1 MGSQRG
7 GEVPKDLSSRPNGL
21 RPGIVAL
28 ENSLIREVGEAYI
41 GRSDVIPLWFGEPDL
56 PTPEFIKRAAVEA
69 LAADRV
75 YYTQN
80 RGIPELRAAV
90 ADYATALHGRPID
103 AGGITVTASGMSAI
117 MITAEALVDPG
128 DNVVFVGPL
137 WPNCREVVRV
147 MGGEPRVVALRPD
160 QGGRW
165 RLDLDRLLAAIDD
178 RTVAVFVNSPS
189 NPTGWVMEATEQRAL
204 IEASRRR
211 GFYVVADEVYVRL
224 AYDCPRA
231 PSFLDHA
238 DPGDRVI
245 VINSFSKSWSMTGW
259 RLGWLTHAPELGEI
273 FAKLNEFNLA
283 SPTTFVQH
291 AGVAAVRDGEPFVR
305 DMVARYRRNR
315 DLVCARLDGM
325 RRVRLSRPDGAFYA
339 FFAVDGVADS
349 LAFAKELVARAG
361 VGLAPGRAFGQ
372 EGEGWLRLCF
382 AAQEKTL
389 QQALDRLAEVLG

>member
-1 MGSQRG
+1 MTGFTL
-7 GEVPKDLSSRPNGL
+7 PNDLRNRPHGL

-28 ENSLIREVGEAYI
+28 ENSLIREVGEAFI

-56 PTPEFIKRAAVEA
+56 PTPEFIKRAAVDA

-80 RGIPELRAAV
+80 RGIPELRAAI
-90 ADYATALHGRPID
+90 ADYATALHARSIGAER
-103 AGGITVTASGMSAI
+103 ITVTASGMSAI
-117 MITAEALVDPG
+117 MITAQALVDPG
-128 DNVVFVGPL
+128 DNMVFVGPL

-147 MGGEPRVVALRPD
+147 MGGAARTVALKPD
-160 QGGRW
+160 QSGRW
-165 RLDLDRLLAAIDD
+165 RLDLDRLLAAVDG

-189 NPTGWVMEATEQRAL
+189 NPTGWVMDADEQKAL
-204 IEASRRR
+204 LEASRRR
-211 GFYVVADEVYVRL
+211 GFYVVVDEVYVRL
-224 AYDCPRA
+224 AYNGPRA

-238 DPGDRVI
+238 EPGDRVI

-259 RLGWLTHAPELGEI
+259 RLGWLTHAPQLGEI

-291 AGVAAVRDGEPFVR
+291 AGVVAVKDGEPFVR

-315 DLVCARLDGM
+315 DLVCERLDKM

-349 LAFAKELVARAG
+349 LAFAKELVARTG
-361 VGLAPGRAFGQ
+361 VGLAPGRAFGN

-389 QQALDRLAEVLG
+389 IEALDRLAGVLD